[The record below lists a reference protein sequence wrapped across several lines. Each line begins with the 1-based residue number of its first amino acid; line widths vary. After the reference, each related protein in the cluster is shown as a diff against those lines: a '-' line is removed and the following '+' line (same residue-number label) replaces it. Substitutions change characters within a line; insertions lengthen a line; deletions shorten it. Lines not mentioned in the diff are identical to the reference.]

1 MAKQASVQEAVG
13 TAGQSRVTA
22 QLDELGWGVVSN
34 PYHDLGTDLWLMAEK
49 TDVSTWAC
57 WRGHRLRRV
66 KPALTLQNISK
77 SLNETHMGRLSDG
90 GTANPYAT
98 TTSTTG

>member
-34 PYHDLGTDLWLMAEK
+34 P
-49 TDVSTWAC
+49 
-57 WRGHRLRRV
+57 
-66 KPALTLQNISK
+66 
-77 SLNETHMGRLSDG
+77 
-90 GTANPYAT
+90 T
-98 TTSTTG
+98 TTWVRTFG